1 MEEKKIT
8 NEDLARL
15 IKNGF
20 ENTATKADLAA
31 LREDMDARFNAVEA
45 RFNDVDAQF
54 SRVNSRL
61 DTIEHDIKGIVSR
74 EDFDDLMARVKLIE
88 TKLGIVSG
96 K

>member
-1 MEEKKIT
+1 MKEVFPTAEMM
-8 NEDLARL
+8 NR
-15 IKNGF
+15 GF

-54 SRVNSRL
+54 NGVHVRL
-61 DTIEHDIKGIVSR
+61 DAIEKSIKGFVSQ